1 MNILDDILN
10 DKNVNNN
17 LKKVMKGEPM
27 GMGELD
33 RQQEKMYDGTEGI
46 TEEQLQKKMDDSYVS
61 HMGLVV
67 LKKVRKELGYSQQQM
82 ADALGY
88 TRQDIISGIENGSRT
103 MSGVAVRC
111 LEYLCHI
118 KDIKDFNGFMWYRKL
133 LKK

>member
-1 MNILDDILN
+1 
-10 DKNVNNN
+10 
-17 LKKVMKGEPM
+17 
-27 GMGELD
+27 
-33 RQQEKMYDGTEGI
+33 
-46 TEEQLQKKMDDSYVS
+46 MDDSYVS